1 MAEREY
7 REDPNRRNSI
17 KNLIGVD
24 RHPLGSPEFPGAPGL
39 LAVVPA
45 FAFRAIVAMHLFIKT
60 GTRLMVVVIL
70 QHGQRCV
77 YNFPAQAEPAAA

>member
-39 LAVVPA
+39 LGVVPA
-45 FAFRAIVAMHLFIKT
+45 FAFRAIVAIFIKT

-70 QHGQRCV
+70 QHGLRCL